1 MKHSL
6 LLGSHKYYFNLC
18 LELPLSRSPCI
29 EISREEIYLE
39 HMIDFNVI
47 MIRDQD
53 LTMFIPVTNRLN
65 GPRHGGA
72 FLAEAACSFLICP
85 DPN

>member
-6 LLGSHKYYFNLC
+6 LLGPHRVYFNLF

-29 EISREEIYLE
+29 GISREEIYLE

-53 LTMFIPVTNRLN
+53 HMMFIPVINRLN
-65 GPRHGGA
+65 GPRNGGA
-72 FLAEAACSFLICP
+72 FLAEAASSFLICP
-85 DPN
+85 DPS